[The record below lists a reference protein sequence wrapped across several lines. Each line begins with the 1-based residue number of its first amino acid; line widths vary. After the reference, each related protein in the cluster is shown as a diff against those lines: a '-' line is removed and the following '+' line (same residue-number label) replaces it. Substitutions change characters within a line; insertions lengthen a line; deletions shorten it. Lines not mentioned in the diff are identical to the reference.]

1 MSKLLI
7 INLLIAFVT
16 ICFLIFFFKKKPI
29 FFIRIF
35 CYFFEISNYYFSYKL
50 TNKFL
55 TRKIVKK
62 SSFISSNKFAFI
74 VQGPVIINDN
84 FTEETINYYSRQYP
98 QSLVIFSSWKKDIK
112 RIKQKSFANNVH
124 FLANERPHYAGGL
137 NINLQAI
144 STKNAILFAK
154 KLKCTYILKTRSD
167 CRVGAHNAINYL
179 FYLIRFY
186 TLKNDLPS
194 KQKKR
199 IITTNFTLKH
209 RLYGASDMLMF
220 GHVDDLYKYFDILT
234 SRSLENKF
242 TKFIQKKKFKDNLFF
257 IDKYYCPEIYFFYEY
272 FRKINISLRWT
283 VNDYLKKI
291 SQNFIIIDNKTIDLY
306 WRKSNVIDR
315 HFDPN
320 TNLSEKSL
328 EFNFSDWLKF
338 FYKFNKI
345 KIL

>member
-1 MSKLLI
+1 M
-7 INLLIAFVT
+7 
-16 ICFLIFFFKKKPI
+16 
-29 FFIRIF
+29 RIF
-35 CYFFEISNYYFSYKL
+35 KYFFELGNYYLSCKL

-55 TRKIVKK
+55 TTKIVKK
-62 SSFISSNKFAFI
+62 NSFISNNKFALI
-74 VQGPVIINDN
+74 VQGPIVINDN
-84 FTEETINYYSRQYP
+84 FTEKTINYYSKLYP
-98 QSLVIFSSWKKDIK
+98 QAIVIFSSWKKDIK
-112 RIKQKSFANNVH
+112 RIKQKSFAKNVH
-124 FLANERPHYAGGL
+124 FLANEQPHYAGDL

-144 STKNAILFAK
+144 STKNAILYAK

-167 CRVGAHNAINYL
+167 CRVGAHNAINYF

-186 TLKNDLPS
+186 KFKDYLTS

-209 RLYGASDMLMF
+209 RLYGVSDMLMF
-220 GHVDDLYKYFDILT
+220 GHIDDLYKYFDILT

-242 TKFIQKKKFKDNLFF
+242 TKFIQKKKFKDNKFF
-257 IDKYYCPEIYFFYEY
+257 IEKYFCPEIYFFCEY

-306 WRKSNVIDR
+306 WRKSFVIDGYFA
-315 HFDPN
+315 HH
-320 TNLSEKSL
+320 TNLSDTSL

-338 FYKFNKI
+338 FYKFNRI